1 MSDVDVDL
9 EPRVARMR
17 RQAWS
22 GVVQGRNEQFEL
34 KRQIVL
40 RTAARVFS
48 QRGFHRTTLADIAE
62 ELHVAKPTL
71 YHYFKGKDEILL
83 QVQQAAIAQMTEV
96 DFNPASSA
104 ATGRELLE
112 EFIARYVEMIVDD
125 FGTCLIKTGDL
136 ALEPANRAIIRK
148 GSKEIELV
156 LRQIL
161 RRGAEDKSLAP
172 CDPKT
177 TGMFLFGTLNW
188 IPYWYRPDGELN
200 VAQLARTITQSLL
213 TGLAAAPDGPRQY
226 PRR

>member
-1 MSDVDVDL
+1 
-9 EPRVARMR
+9 MR
-17 RQAWS
+17 RRAWS
-22 GVVQGRNEQFEL
+22 GAIQGRNEQFEL

-48 QRGFHRTTLADIAE
+48 QRGFHQTTLTDIAE

-83 QVQQAAIAQMTEV
+83 QVQQAAIAQMTAV
-96 DFNPASSA
+96 DFNPASSTA
-104 ATGRELLE
+104 SGRELLE

-125 FGTCLIKTGDL
+125 FGTCLVKTGDL
-136 ALEPANRAIIRK
+136 PLEPANRAIIRK
-148 GSKEIELV
+148 GSKEIEKM

-161 RRGAEDKSLAP
+161 HRGARDKSLAP

-177 TGMFLFGTLNW
+177 TGMFLFGALNW

-200 VAQLARTITQSLL
+200 VEQLSRRVMESLL
-213 TGLAAAPDGPRQY
+213 AGLACRA
-226 PRR
+226 